1 LTPTIGR
8 GSGGRES
15 WIVSPAAHRRTAS
28 LIGDAEAGY
37 PRISAELR
45 FRVSGPV
52 YRVLVVPIQHPVADQ
67 VRDIV
72 DAQLREVWW

>member
-1 LTPTIGR
+1 MTPTIGR

-28 LIGDAEAGY
+28 LIASVEDGH
-37 PRISAELR
+37 PRLSAELR
-45 FRVSGPV
+45 LLVSRPV
-52 YRVLVVPIQHPVADQ
+52 WRALVIPIHDPVANE